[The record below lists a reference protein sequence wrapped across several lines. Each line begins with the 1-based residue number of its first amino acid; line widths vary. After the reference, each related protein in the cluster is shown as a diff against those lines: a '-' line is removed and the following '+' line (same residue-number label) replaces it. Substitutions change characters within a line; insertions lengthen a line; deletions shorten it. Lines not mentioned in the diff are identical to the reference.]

1 MTKMVLMGN
10 AESKIIGLL
19 RSSGGA
25 YASGQMISRSLGISR
40 NAVWKHVESLR
51 KSGYPIKAFPRK
63 GYVLKSEAAPFNKT
77 ELGIALSSSKFIGK
91 TFVFFD
97 STDSTNLRAM
107 ELAKNGAAEGVAVI
121 ADSQNE
127 GRGRLGRKW
136 VSPRG
141 VNLYTS
147 VIFRPN
153 IPPHKA
159 HAITLVSAVAVAE
172 TIGAF
177 CRKKAEVKW
186 PNDVL
191 LDSKKVA
198 GILTEMSSETDRVNF
213 MVVGIGINANM
224 TLKDAP
230 FEIKNVATSI
240 TEKTSAPVN
249 RIKLATVLY
258 SNLEKWYKIF
268 IKSGLPPVL
277 KAWKDY
283 FMKEGKPITIK
294 GLTGT
299 VKGVCLGVDE
309 EGALLL
315 RLPSGKVERV
325 VSGDVE

>member
-1 MTKMVLMGN
+1 MGN

-19 RSSGGA
+19 RSSDKA
-25 YASGQMISRSLGISR
+25 YTSGQAISRSLGISR

-63 GYVLKSEAAPFNKT
+63 GYVLEAEAVPFNKT
-77 ELGIALSSSKFIGK
+77 ELNIALSSSKLIGK

-107 ELAKNGAAEGVAVI
+107 ELAKNGAAEGTAVI

-159 HAITLVSAVAVAE
+159 HAITLISAVAVAE

-213 MVVGIGINANM
+213 IVVGIGINANM

-240 TEKTSAPVN
+240 TEKTSAPVD
-249 RIKLATVLY
+249 RIKLVTVLY

-315 RLPSGKVERV
+315 RKPSGKVERV

>member
-1 MTKMVLMGN
+1 MIFMGN
-10 AESKIIGLL
+10 TESGIIGLL
-19 RSSGGA
+19 RSSNGA
-25 YASGQMISRSLGISR
+25 YTSGQAISRALGISR

-51 KSGYPIKAFPRK
+51 KSGYSIKAFPRK
-63 GYVLKSEAAPFNKT
+63 GHLLKGEAAPFNKVD
-77 ELGIALSSSKFIGK
+77 LGMALSSSKLIGK

-97 STDSTNLRAM
+97 STDSTNLRAA
-107 ELAKNGAAEGVAVI
+107 ELAKNGAAEGTVVI
-121 ADSQNE
+121 ADSQSE

-147 VIFRPN
+147 VIFSPN

-198 GILTEMSSETDRVNF
+198 GILTEMSSETDRANF
-213 MVVGIGINANM
+213 MGVGVGINAHM
-224 TLKDAP
+224 APKDAP
-230 FEIKNVATSI
+230 FEIKSVATSI
-240 TEKTSAPVN
+240 AEKTSMPVD
-249 RIKLATVLY
+249 RVRLATALY

-268 IKSGLPPVL
+268 IKSGLPP
-277 KAWKDY
+277 
-283 FMKEGKPITIK
+283 
-294 GLTGT
+294 
-299 VKGVCLGVDE
+299 
-309 EGALLL
+309 
-315 RLPSGKVERV
+315 
-325 VSGDVE
+325 

>member
-1 MTKMVLMGN
+1 MGN
-10 AESKIIGLL
+10 TESRIIGLL

-25 YASGQMISRSLGISR
+25 YTSGQMISRALGISR

-51 KSGYPIKAFPRK
+51 KSGYSIKAFPRK
-63 GYVLKSEAAPFNKT
+63 GYLLKGEAAPFNKV
-77 ELGIALSSSKFIGK
+77 ELGMALSSSKLIGK
-91 TFVFFD
+91 TFSFFD
-97 STDSTNLRAM
+97 STDSTNLRALA
-107 ELAKNGAAEGVAVI
+107 LAKNGAPEGAVVI
-121 ADSQNE
+121 ADSQSE

-136 VSPRG
+136 VSPSG

-147 VIFRPN
+147 IIFRPN
-153 IPPHKA
+153 IPPHRA

-172 TIGAF
+172 TIGGL
-177 CRKKAEVKW
+177 CGKKPEVKW

-213 MVVGIGINANM
+213 IVVGIGINANM
-224 TLKDAP
+224 TLENAP
-230 FEIKNVATSI
+230 LEIKSVATSI
-240 TEKTSAPVN
+240 AEKTSMPVD
-249 RIKLATVLY
+249 RVRLATALY

-283 FMKEGKPITIK
+283 FMKEGKPVTVKGLTKTIK
-294 GLTGT
+294 GI
-299 VKGVCLGVDE
+299 CLGVDE

-315 RLPSGKVERV
+315 RLPSGEVERV

>member
-1 MTKMVLMGN
+1 MGN
-10 AESKIIGLL
+10 TESRIIGLL
-19 RSSGGA
+19 KSSDGA
-25 YASGQMISRSLGISR
+25 YTSGQAISRTLGISR

-51 KSGYPIKAFPRK
+51 KSGYSIKAFPRK
-63 GYVLKSEAAPFNKT
+63 GYVLISSANNNGGPFNKV
-77 ELGIALSSSKFIGK
+77 ELGMALSSSKLIGK

-97 STDSTNLRAM
+97 STDSTNLRALT
-107 ELAKNGAAEGVAVI
+107 LAKNGAAEGTVVI
-121 ADSQNE
+121 ADSQSE

-153 IPPHKA
+153 IPPHRA

-224 TLKDAP
+224 ALKDAP
-230 FEIKNVATSI
+230 FEIKSVATSI
-240 TEKTSAPVN
+240 AEKTSMPVD
-249 RIKLATVLY
+249 RVKLVTALY

-283 FMKEGKPITIK
+283 FMKEGKPITVK
-294 GLTGT
+294 GLTKT
-299 VKGVCLGVDE
+299 IKGICLGVDE

-315 RLPSGKVERV
+315 RLPSGEVERV

>member
-1 MTKMVLMGN
+1 MKNT
-10 AESKIIGLL
+10 ESKIIGLL
-19 RSSGGA
+19 RTGRGA
-25 YASGQMISRSLGISR
+25 YTSGQTISRELGISR
-40 NAVWKHVESLR
+40 NAVWKRVESLR
-51 KSGYPIKAFPRK
+51 KSGYSIKAFPRK
-63 GYVLKSEAAPFNKT
+63 GYVLAASADNTGGPFNKT
-77 ELGIALSSSKFIGK
+77 ELAIALSKSKLIGRNV
-91 TFVFFD
+91 VFFD

-107 ELAKNGAAEGVAVI
+107 ELAKNGAPEGTVVI
-121 ADSQNE
+121 ADSQSE

-147 VIFRPN
+147 VILRPN

-172 TIGAF
+172 TVGGL
-177 CRKKAEVKW
+177 CEKKAEVKW

-191 LDSKKVA
+191 LDSKKVS

-213 MVVGIGINANM
+213 MVVGIGINADM
-224 TLKDAP
+224 SVKDAP
-230 FEIKNVATSI
+230 FEIKSVATSI
-240 TEKTSAPVN
+240 REKTSAPVD
-249 RIKLATVLY
+249 RVRLAADLY

-283 FMKEGKPITIK
+283 FVKEGKPITIK
-294 GLTGT
+294 GLTQT
-299 VKGVCLGVDE
+299 IKGICLGVDE

-315 RLPSGKVERV
+315 RKPSGEVERII
-325 VSGDVE
+325 SGDVE